1 MECLVS
7 SGAMSHWG
15 ESPHPDE
22 TAMAAIPF
30 VIPTRI
36 QVSPF
41 HANAKIEASHEELSE
56 APDEVIAHPPV
67 TSPPPSVEMDVWI
80 VVRDMVFTVER
91 LDEAYR
97 AHTAFHVHS
106 RWISLDELYDQ
117 NGNGHTHAAGL
128 RAWVTSSHAEWTKA
142 ADCPRHRFS
151 KKHIA
156 GEVQGEG
163 YFIPEAEIPCELRLP
178 WLTDHTDGRLRPQP
192 FTPPTASCDWNLAV
206 ILDDFRTLDSMG
218 FRYCDLESIYNLTH
232 EGMPAHC
239 SLGFDTR
246 LASNH
251 N

>member
-1 MECLVS
+1 
-7 SGAMSHWG
+7 
-15 ESPHPDE
+15 
-22 TAMAAIPF
+22 MAAIPF

-128 RAWVTSSHAEWTKA
+128 RAWCDETVLAERFIKTKICDMPRARKNA
-142 ADCPRHRFS
+142 AQPLFATMLYCPGLFTCRMHP
-151 KKHIA
+151 IA
-156 GEVQGEG
+156 
-163 YFIPEAEIPCELRLP
+163 
-178 WLTDHTDGRLRPQP
+178 
-192 FTPPTASCDWNLAV
+192 
-206 ILDDFRTLDSMG
+206 
-218 FRYCDLESIYNLTH
+218 
-232 EGMPAHC
+232 
-239 SLGFDTR
+239 
-246 LASNH
+246 
-251 N
+251 